1 MLALKQAL
9 SLVSTKKTGTVTS
22 WSPSDEGSNL
32 IAWYK
37 NKVGISLN
45 GSEFLGW
52 LDSSDSG
59 LHTMEQG
66 DSDER
71 PVYNAATGS
80 LTFDSSN
87 SSHLQT
93 AIQMSFSGE
102 FTVAFKMNATG
113 SNNTIIGDN
122 TSSNEYFKITS
133 ATNLRVKTDAQLGNL
148 TVVDNTLTDVYVV
161 VTRDAFD
168 IVRFNVDGV
177 PQASSA
183 TVTGTS
189 DIDAIGIRAVDNNS
203 FDGEIFEVQI
213 YDTQNGTLTSNI
225 NTYLANI

>member
-9 SLVSTKKTGTVTS
+9 SLVSTKKTGTVTP

-37 NKVGISLN
+37 NKVGIGLN
-45 GSEFLGW
+45 GLEVTTW
-52 LDSSDSG
+52 EDSSGNS
-59 LHTMEQG
+59 HEMEQAV
-66 DSDER
+66 SDER
-71 PVYNAATGS
+71 PIYNAATGS

-93 AIQMSFSGE
+93 VTQMSFNGE

-161 VTRDAFD
+161 VTRDASNL
-168 IVRFNVDGV
+168 VRFTVDGAL
-177 PQASSA
+177 QASSA